1 LQARIGGIQTRIQN
15 HNVDYRLRRLEQRL
29 QLELAKVLK
38 QEELMWFQRSRSK
51 WLADGD
57 HNTRYYHLKTAN
69 RRRRNNIIM
78 LRKTSGEWV
87 DDMQSLQAMVTDFY
101 QELFTEPPDNG
112 RWYQT
117 AISYPVLEENTNKNL
132 ATDLDNMEV
141 KNALFSMHPWKSPG
155 PDGYPAGFYQQAWDI
170 LGESVT
176 NFVRDA
182 WLNPQVLGEVNY
194 TDICLIPK
202 IALPEYVGQFRLISL
217 CNTLYKIFSK
227 VVVNRLKDCIP
238 LLVSP
243 FQTGFIPGRS
253 IHENIIVA

>member
-57 HNTRYYHLKTAN
+57 HNTRYYHLKTTN
-69 RRRRNNIIM
+69 RCRRNNIIM

-141 KNALFSMHPWKSPG
+141 KNALFNTHPWKSPG

-182 WLNPQVLGEVNY
+182 WLNPQVLSEVNY